1 MRPSVT
7 PGPADLPGLA
17 AGRAVASPWR
27 AGLGGLAR
35 AVARLS
41 RQLDDIQLNQVTSA
55 TATLTA
61 FTSTT
66 ATITLRGQSIS
77 GVPML
82 SSYTP
87 TNGDT
92 VILWQTRGQLLII
105 GRAK

>member
-1 MRPSVT
+1 MIPDRTPAPGDLAGIVT
-7 PGPADLPGLA
+7 ARTPPTQ
-17 AGRAVASPWR
+17 WR
-27 AGLGGLAR
+27 AGLGGVAR
-35 AVARLS
+35 AVARLAA
-41 RQLDDIQLNQVTSA
+41 QLGDLQLNMVTSA

-61 FTSTT
+61 STSTT

-82 SSYTP
+82 ASYTP